1 MTVDVL
7 LPKFRRLWSHRMLHT
22 AYMLSLAGYLQSPV
36 ITDPTGPFHTFMDS
50 ALICGSDYL
59 SLLGSNAMLAVPTFT
74 CR

>member
-7 LPKFRRLWSHRMLHT
+7 LPKFRFLLGYRMLHT
-22 AYMLSLAGYLQSPV
+22 AYMLSLAGYLQS
-36 ITDPTGPFHTFMDS
+36 TSLADPTGPFRDFMDS
-50 ALICGSDYL
+50 ALVCGSDYL